1 MASWRSNG
9 ARHDTVVI
17 VWIIA
22 LFAITALGAVP
33 LWFYRLDLSKLTF
46 STPVPI
52 VAGVGIE
59 ITAYAPTLAAIL
71 TVAVVPG
78 GGGVGRL
85 LRPIGKWRSGIHW
98 YILALLGPSLL
109 FLIGDVV
116 RLALGLPLPPH
127 WLAIPGAAA
136 LAFLTGALIAGSFGE
151 EVGWRGFAPVKPARS
166 ARSTLLECSTAATSR
181 FSRLR
186 AISRF
191 PPRSL
196 LPTTPA
202 KFANRMR
209 LSTCVDGATRRHQ
222 SADRALRQM

>member
-1 MASWRSNG
+1 MMASWRSNG

-22 LFAITALGAVP
+22 LFAITALGAAP

-46 STPVPI
+46 STPVPV

-71 TVAVVPG
+71 AVAVVPG

-116 RLALGLPLPPH
+116 RLALGLPLPPS
-127 WLAIPGAAA
+127 LACHSGRGGACVPYRGLDRGVIRRRGG
-136 LAFLTGALIAGSFGE
+136 LARAWPATTAGPAWGFLGGR
-151 EVGWRGFAPVKPARS
+151 RGRRGLEHLAPVASRS
-166 ARSTLLECSTAATSR
+166 SR
-181 FSRLR
+181 R
-186 AISRF
+186 AQQHD
-191 PPRSL
+191 
-196 LPTTPA
+196 
-202 KFANRMR
+202 M
-209 LSTCVDGATRRHQ
+209 V
-222 SADRALRQM
+222 

>member
-1 MASWRSNG
+1 MMASWRSNG

-22 LFAITALGAVP
+22 LFAITALGAAP

-85 LRPIGKWRSGIHW
+85 LRPIGKWRAGTHW

-116 RLALGLPLPPH
+116 RP
-127 WLAIPGAAA
+127 
-136 LAFLTGALIAGSFGE
+136 S
-151 EVGWRGFAPVKPARS
+151 RS
-166 ARSTLLECSTAATSR
+166 ARSGASG
-181 FSRLR
+181 
-186 AISRF
+186 
-191 PPRSL
+191 
-196 LPTTPA
+196 
-202 KFANRMR
+202 
-209 LSTCVDGATRRHQ
+209 TCGQ
-222 SADRALRQM
+222 P